1 MWLSELPNAAEVVGL
16 DRGRESLG
24 AEIIGGSR
32 DAASV
37 LESGREQTNGLRVL
51 MVLPVDGR
59 GRMAAV
65 ERQIR
70 SIAALGIEV
79 EALEIVGRRR
89 LKYLTLLPE
98 LARRSK
104 SVDLIHAHYGYCG
117 WFARANVRKPVVV
130 SFMGSDLLGIATP
143 AGTLSAASRIIIR
156 LDQFLAKIVDAVI
169 VKSPE
174 MAMTI
179 SSVKSHVIPN
189 GVDLDTFTPIPR
201 EDARAELG
209 WDGGRRVL
217 FPGCTDEARKGFEL
231 ARRTV
236 ERAAHLLGEPVELV
250 PLCGVAAAR
259 VPLYLNACD
268 ALLMT
273 SFWEGSPN
281 AVKEAMAC
289 NLPVVSVPVG
299 DVAELLA
306 GVSSCV
312 VCSRD
317 PEQLARSLADVIAA
331 GVPSDGRHALQQNGL
346 DLETAAK
353 RVSAVY
359 DSVLNG
365 AMHGRG

>member
-1 MWLSELPNAAEVVGL
+1 M
-16 DRGRESLG
+16 
-24 AEIIGGSR
+24 
-32 DAASV
+32 
-37 LESGREQTNGLRVL
+37 L
-51 MVLPVDGR
+51 MVLPVDGH

-70 SIAALGIEV
+70 SIADLGIDV
-79 EALEIVGRRR
+79 DVLEIRGRRR

-104 SVDLIHAHYGYCG
+104 TVDLIHAHYGYCG
-117 WFARANVRKPVVV
+117 WFARANLRKPLVV
-130 SFMGSDLLGIATP
+130 SFMGSDLLGIAT
-143 AGTLSAASRIIIR
+143 ADGTMSAASRIIVP
-156 LDQFLAKIVDAVI
+156 LDRFLAKIADAVI

-174 MAMTI
+174 MAETI
-179 SSVKSHVIPN
+179 TPVEAHVIPN
-189 GVDLDTFTPIPR
+189 GVDLDTFAPIAR
-201 EDARAELG
+201 EEARAELG
-209 WDGGRRVL
+209 WDEGRRVL
-217 FPGCTDEARKGFEL
+217 FPGCPDEARKGFAL
-231 ARRTV
+231 ARTTV
-236 ERAAHLLGEPVELV
+236 ERVAELLGEPVELV
-250 PLCGVAAAR
+250 PLCDVAAAR
-259 VPLYLNACD
+259 VPFYLNACD

-299 DVAELLA
+299 DVPELLA
-306 GVSSCV
+306 GVGNCA

-317 PEQLARSLADVIAA
+317 SEELARKLAEVMAA
-331 GVPSDGRHALQQNGL
+331 GLPEDGRDALRRRGL

-365 AMHGRG
+365 APRGRA